1 MVYPAKMGPGGL
13 VKTLHS
19 LCEQSEKAAE
29 DGYQLIILSD
39 RGANKNFVPVR
50 LVQSCYLH

>member
-1 MVYPAKMGPGGL
+1 MVYPVKVGPSGL

-39 RGANKNFVPVR
+39 RSAGRDFVPVR
-50 LVQSCYLH
+50 